1 MVEIK
6 QSAAGFHVSG
16 ASFDEVFHSR
26 FKATMAAHAVAL
38 GDATASGRPVAII
51 VPSDWGDT
59 ILVEPGP
66 ASGARTASL
75 PAAGRG

>member
-6 QSAAGFHVSG
+6 QIATGFQVSG
-16 ASFDEVFHSR
+16 ATYDEVFHSR

-38 GDATASGRPVAII
+38 GDATASGRPVAI
-51 VPSDWGDT
+51 VMPCDWGDT

-66 ASGARTASL
+66 MPGTARRSN
-75 PAAGRG
+75 AAG

>member
-6 QSAAGFHVSG
+6 EVAAGFQVSG

-38 GDATASGRPVAII
+38 GDATLSGRAVTITMPTG
-51 VPSDWGDT
+51 WGDT
-59 ILVEPGP
+59 VFVEPGP
-66 ASGARTASL
+66 VLRSTHA
-75 PAAGRG
+75 

>member
-6 QSAAGFHVSG
+6 QIAAGFQVSG
-16 ASFDEVFHSR
+16 ATYDEVFHSR

-38 GDATASGRPVAII
+38 GDATASGRPVAI
-51 VPSDWGDT
+51 VMPGDWGDT

-66 ASGARTASL
+66 MPGTPHRSN
-75 PAAGRG
+75 AAGG